1 MKGVINFLKKKW
13 VIQAIGM
20 IALCALIWFVGP
32 LIGIAGSEP
41 LASEWA
47 RGLTMAVAVVV
58 WVIWRLVAEI
68 RAGRKEQQLVKD
80 LAAPGE
86 GGEGKSAEAV
96 AADENIELLTE
107 NFTKALKLLRETRGD
122 KQHLYEL
129 PWYVIIGPPGSGKT
143 TALLNSGLKFPLADR
158 LGSQPIRGISG
169 TRNCEWMF
177 TDEAVLIDTAGRYTT
192 QESYQAVDAA
202 EWGGFLKLLKQHR
215 PRRPIN
221 GVLVTLSLSDLLQH
235 TEEERALHA
244 KAIRQRVQELYSTLG
259 IRFPVYMLF
268 TKCDLVAGFNDFFAD
283 LTQEERAQVWGETF
297 PAEDFKQPVDV
308 LARFSSGYDELL
320 QRLNRRMQSRIQEE
334 RDVQRRSL
342 ILDYPQ
348 QMALLKPAMEKF
360 LEDAFGANRYEVRP
374 LLRGIYLTSGTQ
386 EGTPIDR
393 VMGIL
398 AATFRL
404 NRQATPIFSGRGK
417 SFFLTRL
424 LKEVIFQEADLA
436 GLDPR
441 VERRRRL
448 IQAGAY
454 ASVLVLTLG
463 CIILWL
469 VSYQRNTSAIEQVEK
484 EIERYRAAR
493 IDGSDW
499 QSSLRTLIPK
509 LDPLLA
515 INDIYENSG
524 RLAHFGLYQGEKIQ
538 LAANHAY
545 EHWLRDYF
553 LPVNLQRLAQRM
565 TGPEASNPD
574 ILYEL
579 LRVYLMLGQPDR
591 MDAKIAAPWI
601 RSDWESRFGTEPD
614 LLARLNLHLDNL
626 LKLRLDP
633 QPMDE
638 ALVAGVRAKLSQV
651 PQTIQLYARFK
662 NEALLDRSHD
672 FKLDSALG
680 PDGARVFV
688 AADGRDIGTL
698 SVPGLF
704 TAYGYSE
711 LFLKKSFDFV
721 KDAVT
726 ENWVLGKQANVDLSE
741 IQRLHGDFKT
751 LYLADYQKAWSGLLD
766 SIKLRRPKDINQTI
780 EWLDILSRPTTP
792 VRPLLEAVEK
802 NTSLTKIASLTAQLL
817 NKVPAV
823 AEAKVDDRTQKLL
836 DAARQ
841 VDAGSAPQADPVQS
855 VETAFEDLSYLVRS
869 SADRPA
875 ALDSTLQT
883 VASLRDYMLQ
893 IGSAA
898 LSGEQALKSASG
910 RVAGGGGDVLLQA
923 KSEFGRLPEPLKSW
937 FLSFLTV
944 GWRQTLAGAKS
955 ELNGML
961 KTAVATPCKA
971 AFSGRYPFVG
981 GSSKDATLMDFAK
994 FFAPNGALDQFFQ
1007 SNLKTFVD
1015 VNRPVWTEVAMDNQS
1030 LGLSP
1035 ATIRQFQNAAAIRS
1049 AFFSAGGQM
1058 PAVSFELKPISLDE
1072 NVATFRFNL
1081 EGQEVVYRHGPEQVT
1096 RLQWPGPSAGA
1107 GVRIVFE
1114 AVDGRQVSRSKEGS
1128 WAFFRL
1134 LDEAVVQ
1141 QTELPER
1148 FLVTFRV
1155 EGYSARY
1162 ELRAGSVTNPFGLAA
1177 LKSFSCP
1184 DAL

>member
-1 MKGVINFLKKKW
+1 VKAVINFFKKKW

-20 IALCALIWFVGP
+20 IALCALIWFIGP
-32 LIGIAGSEP
+32 LIAIAGAAPLESE
-41 LASEWA
+41 LA
-47 RGLTMAVAVVV
+47 RGLTMAAAVVI
-58 WVIWRLVAEI
+58 WIIWRLVAEI
-68 RAGRKEQQLVKD
+68 RAGRKDQQLVKD

-86 GGEGKSAEAV
+86 GTEAKSAEAV
-96 AADENIELLTE
+96 AVDENIELLTE
-107 NFTKALKLLRETRGD
+107 NFTKALKLLRETRGA

-158 LGSQPIRGISG
+158 LGSKPIRGVSG
-169 TRNCEWMF
+169 TRNCEWLF

-202 EWGGFLKLLKQHR
+202 EWAGFLKLLKEHR

-244 KAIRQRVQELYSTLG
+244 RAIRQRVQELYSALG
-259 IRFPVYMLF
+259 IRFPIYMLF

-297 PAEDFKQPVDV
+297 PGEGSGQPVDV
-308 LARFSSGYDELL
+308 LARFAAGYDELL
-320 QRLNRRMQSRIQEE
+320 QRLSRRMHSRIQEE
-334 RDVQRRSL
+334 RDVQRRSM
-342 ILDYPQ
+342 ILDFPQ
-348 QMALLKPAMEKF
+348 QMALLKPAMERF
-360 LEDAFGANRYEVRP
+360 LEDAFGANRYETQP
-374 LLRGIYLTSGTQ
+374 LLRGVYLTSGTQ

-393 VMGIL
+393 VMGLL
-398 AATFRL
+398 AATFRIS
-404 NRQATPIFSGRGK
+404 RQTVPIFSGRGR

-424 LKEVIFQEADLA
+424 LKEVIFPEAELA

-441 VERRRRL
+441 VERKRRL
-448 IQAGAY
+448 IQAGTY
-454 ASVLVLTLG
+454 ASVLVLALG
-463 CIILWL
+463 CILLWA
-469 VSYQRNTSAIEQVEK
+469 VSYQRNTSAIEQVEQ

-493 IDGSDW
+493 VDASDW

-509 LDPLLA
+509 LDPLLSVG
-515 INDIYENSG
+515 DIYANAG
-524 RLAHFGLYQGEKIQ
+524 GMAHFGLYQGEKIR

-565 TGPEASNPD
+565 TGPEASNSD
-574 ILYEL
+574 IVYEL
-579 LRVYLMLGQPDR
+579 LRVYLMLGQPEH
-591 MDAKIAAPWI
+591 MDAKIAGPWI
-601 RSDWESRFGTEPD
+601 RSDWESHFGTEPD
-614 LLARLNLHLDNL
+614 LLARLSLHLDNL
-626 LKLRLDP
+626 FKLRLDP
-633 QPMDE
+633 QPLDE
-638 ALVAGVRAKLSQV
+638 ALVASVRAKLSQV

-662 NEALLDRSHD
+662 NEAQLDHSHD
-672 FKLDSALG
+672 FKLGPALG
-680 PDGARVFV
+680 PDGGRVFV

-698 SVPGLF
+698 AVPGLF

-711 LFLKKSFDFV
+711 LFLKKSLEFV
-721 KDAVT
+721 KEAVT
-726 ENWVLGKQANVDLSE
+726 ENWVLGKQATLDLPE
-741 IQRLHGDFKT
+741 IQRLHGDFQK
-751 LYLADYQKAWSGLLD
+751 LYLADYQKTWSDLLN

-780 EWLDILSRPTTP
+780 EWLEILSRPANP

-817 NKVPAV
+817 NKIPAA
-823 AEAKVDDRTQKLL
+823 AEASVDDRTRKLL

-841 VDAGSAPQADPVQS
+841 AETGGDPQADPVQS
-855 VETAFEDLSYLVRS
+855 VETAFEDLNYLVRS

-875 ALDSTLQT
+875 ALDSTLKT

-910 RVAGGGGDVLLQA
+910 RVGGSGGDVLLQA

-944 GWRQTLAGAKS
+944 GWRQTLAGAKG

-961 KTAVATPCKA
+961 KTGVGSPCRA
-971 AFSGRYPFVG
+971 AFSGRYPFVSS
-981 GSSKDATLMDFAK
+981 SSKDATLMDFAK
-994 FFAPNGALDQFFQ
+994 FFAPNGVLDQFFQ
-1007 SNLKTFVD
+1007 TNLKTFVD
-1015 VNRPVWTEVAMDNQS
+1015 VNRPVWTEVGMDNQS

-1035 ATIRQFQNAAAIRS
+1035 ATIRQFQYASAIRS

-1058 PAVSFELKPISLDE
+1058 PTVSFELKPISLDQ

-1081 EGQEVVYRHGPEQVT
+1081 EGQEVVYRHGPEQVS
-1096 RLQWPGPSAGA
+1096 RLQWPGPSSGA
-1107 GVRIVFE
+1107 GVRVVFE

-1134 LDEAVVQ
+1134 LDEALVEK
-1141 QTELPER
+1141 TDLPER
-1148 FLVTFRV
+1148 FLVTFQV
-1155 EGYSARY
+1155 DGYRARY

>member
-1 MKGVINFLKKKW
+1 MKGVINFLKNKW
-13 VIQAIGM
+13 VVQAVGI
-20 IALCALIWFVGP
+20 IALCALIWFIGP

-47 RGLTMAVAVVV
+47 RGLTMAVVVV
-58 WVIWRLVAEI
+58 FWIIWRLVAEI
-68 RAGRKEQQLVKD
+68 RAGRKDRQLAQD

-86 GGEGKSAEAV
+86 GGETKSAEA
-96 AADENIELLTE
+96 AAVDENIEILTE
-107 NFTKALKLLRETRGD
+107 NFTKALKLLQETRGG

-129 PWYVIIGPPGSGKT
+129 PWYIIIGPPGSGKT

-158 LGSQPIRGISG
+158 LGSQPIRGVSG
-169 TRNCEWMF
+169 TRNCEWLF
-177 TDEAVLIDTAGRYTT
+177 TNDAVLIDTAGRYTT

-202 EWGGFLKLLKQHR
+202 EWAGFLKLLKQHR

-221 GVLVTLSLSDLLQH
+221 GVLVTMSLSDLLQQ
-235 TEEERALHA
+235 TEEERTLHA
-244 KAIRQRVQELYSTLG
+244 KAIRRRVQELYSTLG
-259 IRFPVYMLF
+259 IRFPIYMLF

-297 PAEDFKQPVDV
+297 PAENPKQPLDV
-308 LARFSSGYDELL
+308 LSLFSSGYDELL
-320 QRLNRRMQSRIQEE
+320 QRLNRRMQRRIQEE
-334 RDVQRRSL
+334 RDIQRRSL

-348 QMALLKPAMEKF
+348 QMALLKPLMERF
-360 LEDAFGANRYEVRP
+360 LEDAFGANRYEERP
-374 LLRGIYLTSGTQ
+374 LLRGIYLTCGTQ

-404 NRQATPIFSGRGK
+404 NRQAVPIFSGRGK

-424 LKEVIFQEADLA
+424 LKDVIFQEAELA
-436 GLDPR
+436 GLDPKI
-441 VERRRRL
+441 ERRRRL
-448 IQAGAY
+448 VQAAAY
-454 ASVLVLTLG
+454 GSVLILALG
-463 CIILWL
+463 CIIAWL
-469 VSYQRNTSAIEQVEK
+469 VSYQRNTSAIERVEQ
-484 EIERYRAAR
+484 EIERYRAAK
-493 IDGSDW
+493 INVNDW
-499 QSSLRTLIPK
+499 PSSLRTFVPK
-509 LDPLLA
+509 VDPLLA

-524 RLAHFGLYQGEKIQ
+524 ALSHFGLYQGEKIQ

-545 EHWLRDYF
+545 EHWLREYF

-565 TGPEASNPD
+565 SGPEASNPD
-574 ILYEL
+574 VLYEL

-591 MDAKIAAPWI
+591 MDAKIAGPWI
-601 RSDWESRFGTEPD
+601 RSDWESRFNTEPD

-638 ALVAGVRAKLSQV
+638 ALIASVRAKLSQV
-651 PQTIQLYARFK
+651 PQTIQLYSRFK

-672 FKLDSALG
+672 FKLGPALG
-680 PDGARVFV
+680 PDAGRVFV

-698 SVPGLF
+698 MVPGLF

-711 LFLKKSFDFV
+711 LFLKQSLDYI

-726 ENWVLGKQANVDLSE
+726 ENWVLGKQANVDLAE
-741 IQRLHGDFKT
+741 IQRLHGDFRT
-751 LYLADYQKAWSGLLD
+751 LYLSEYQKTWSDLL
-766 SIKLRRPKDINQTI
+766 SNIKLRRPKDINQTI

-792 VRPLLEAVEK
+792 VRRLLEAVEK

-823 AEAKVDDRTQKLL
+823 AEAKIDDRTQKLL

-841 VDAGSAPQADPVQS
+841 AEAGSSSQADPVQS
-855 VETAFEDLSYLVRS
+855 VEAAFEELSYLVRS
-869 SADRPA
+869 SGETPA
-875 ALDSTLQT
+875 PLNSTLAT
-883 VASLRDYMLQ
+883 LASLRDYMLQ

-910 RVAGGGGDVLLQA
+910 RIGGGGGDVLLQA
-923 KSEFGRLPEPLKSW
+923 KTEFGRLPEPLKGW

-944 GWRQTLAGAKS
+944 GWGQTLAGAKK
-955 ELNGML
+955 ELNDML

-971 AFSGRYPFVG
+971 AFSGRYPFLA

-994 FFAPNGALDQFFQ
+994 FFAPNGVLDQFFQ
-1007 SNLKTFVD
+1007 TNLKTFVD
-1015 VNRPVWTEVAMDNQS
+1015 VNRPVWTEVAMDKQS

-1035 ATIRQFQNAAAIRS
+1035 ATIRQFQNASAIRS
-1049 AFFSAGGQM
+1049 AFFSAGGQL
-1058 PAVSFELKPISLDE
+1058 PSVSFELKPIALDE

-1096 RLQWPGPSAGA
+1096 RLQWPGPSSGA
-1107 GVRIVFE
+1107 GVRVVFE

-1134 LDEAVVQ
+1134 LDEAVLEK
-1141 QTELPER
+1141 TDLPER

-1162 ELRAGSVTNPFGLAA
+1162 ELRAGSVTNPFGLTA
-1177 LKSFSCP
+1177 LKTFSCP
-1184 DAL
+1184 EAL